1 MITPFHKR
9 SDFPEAL
16 TLDNKIQIFYER
28 VTGWQLDIADMV
40 INGVKIN
47 NGTIIIVQ
55 IVGSGYATL
64 DILMSYFEMIAKYRD
79 GSCKIGGARKYFA
92 EGLKMVFPEL
102 CKQYPWIP
110 EKMYYNVRC
119 GLYHH
124 GLTES
129 DIMLLGE
136 GFPPISPTEEGERLI
151 VNPHTLVLELK
162 KHFETYVKQ
171 LKDDKNLR
179 SNFEKRFDWNC
190 DSKKEQKD

>member
-9 SDFPEAL
+9 SDFPEVL

-40 INGVKIN
+40 INGVKVN
-47 NGTIIIVQ
+47 NGTIILLQ

-64 DILMSYFEMIAKYRD
+64 DIIISYFEMIGKYRD
-79 GSCKIGGARKYFA
+79 GYCGIGKAKKYFA
-92 EGLKMVFPEL
+92 DGLEMVFPEL
-102 CKQYPWIP
+102 CKKYSWIP
-110 EKMYYNVRC
+110 EKMYHNIRC

-124 GLTES
+124 GLTEE

-136 GFPPISPTEEGERLI
+136 GLPPITPTEKQQLI
-151 VNPHTLVLELK
+151 ANPHTLVLELK
-162 KHFETYVKQ
+162 KHFETYIKQ

-179 SNFEKRFDWNC
+179 SNFEKRFDY
-190 DSKKEQKD
+190 DSI